1 MNLIQI
7 AIDGPAGSGKSTIAK
22 EVAKLLDIQYLDTGA
37 MYRAITL
44 KLINKSIAF
53 DNVNEISNILTNT
66 NISFDKK
73 RVLLDGVDVTD
84 EIRMP
89 RIDENVSK
97 VASLK
102 TVRIELVRLQ
112 QSIAKSK
119 SIILDGRDIGT
130 VVLTDAEFK
139 FFLTASVEE
148 RANRRYKEL
157 VSKGVNVELESL
169 KNEIISRDKQDTE
182 RVESPLVQAAD
193 ALLIDTTGLSIEGV
207 VNEILKE
214 VNK

>member
-1 MNLIQI
+1 MSLIQI

-22 EVAKLLDIQYLDTGA
+22 KVAKLLDILYLDTGA

-53 DNVNEISNILTNT
+53 DNIDEISNILTNT

-73 RVLLDGVDVTD
+73 RVLLDGVDVTE

-89 RIDENVSK
+89 IIDENVSK

-102 TVRIELVRLQ
+102 TVRIELVHLQ
-112 QSIAKSK
+112 QNIAGTN
-119 SIILDGRDIGT
+119 SIIMDGRDIAT
-130 VVLTDAEFK
+130 RVLPNAEFK
-139 FFLTASVEE
+139 FFLTASVDE
-148 RANRRYKEL
+148 RAKRRYKERI
-157 VSKGVNVELESL
+157 SNGVDVNLESL
-169 KNEIISRDKQDTE
+169 KEEIISRDKQDTE
-182 RVESPLVQAAD
+182 RVESPLLQADD

-207 VNEILKE
+207 VNEILKH

>member
-1 MNLIQI
+1 MSLIQI

-22 EVAKLLDIQYLDTGA
+22 EVAKVLDIQYLDTGA

-73 RVLLDGVDVTD
+73 RVLLDGEDVTD

-89 RIDENVSK
+89 KIDENVSK

-102 TVRIELVRLQ
+102 TVRVELVRLQ
-112 QSIAKSK
+112 QNIAKSK

-139 FFLTASVEE
+139 FFLTASVDE

-157 VSKGVNVELESL
+157 VSKGVDVELESL
-169 KNEIISRDKQDTE
+169 KNEIVSRDKQDTE
-182 RVESPLVQAAD
+182 RVESPLLQADD

-207 VNEILKE
+207 VNEILKQ
-214 VNK
+214 VKK